1 MESIT
6 ETTFKILKIRTAMKF
21 PIISVIV
28 PVYNVVELLPRC
40 IDSLLNQKF
49 TDYEVVLV
57 DDGSTD
63 GSGAICDEYARRDS
77 RIKVI
82 HKQNEGVS
90 KTRNRGID
98 ESQGTWIT
106 FVDSDDYVTPD
117 YLSDL
122 YSCLDVG
129 IDLVVHSL
137 KHIRENGE
145 LLYDYNLP
153 EGVKVYDISK
163 FAVMVKE
170 QYVSQR
176 GYTVSK
182 LFKKDILD
190 ESFIRFDPEIKFNED
205 WVLLFS
211 YLKAINGC
219 VCFSPVSN
227 YLYVDRDGSL
237 SHAEHDFSYN
247 YETFGVIK
255 NISLDFC
262 SKYGADIVDLGPLYL
277 MHKALTLAV
286 SKAQLCSI
294 KAEDWDFF
302 NHYYQAT
309 SMKTA
314 CDKWIIKHFYSCPS
328 VLFAYFRLSRNFRN
342 MLERHNLWSLVNILR
357 K

>member
-1 MESIT
+1 
-6 ETTFKILKIRTAMKF
+6 MKF

-28 PVYNVVELLPRC
+28 PIYNVETQLPRC

-49 TDYEVVLV
+49 TDYEILLI

-63 GSGAICDEYARRDS
+63 GSGVICDEYVLKDNRL
-77 RIKVI
+77 KVI

-90 KTRNRGID
+90 KTRNRGIE
-98 ESQGTWIT
+98 ESRGTWIT

-122 YSCLDVG
+122 YSCTDEG
-129 IDLVVHSL
+129 IELVFHSL

-153 EGVKVYDISK
+153 KGVKVYAKSNFD
-163 FAVMVKE
+163 VMVKE

-182 LFKKDILD
+182 LFKKQILD

-211 YLKAINGC
+211 YLNTINGS
-219 VCFSPVSN
+219 VSFSPVTN
-227 YLYVDRDGSL
+227 YLYVDREGSL
-237 SHAEHDFSYN
+237 SHAENDFFTEYK
-247 YETFGVIK
+247 TFRMIK
-255 NISLDFC
+255 ELALAFC

-277 MHKALTLAV
+277 MHKALTLSV

-294 KAEDWDFF
+294 KAEDWNLF
-302 NHYYQAT
+302 NRYYRAT
-309 SMKTA
+309 SMKTT
-314 CDKWIIKHFYSCPS
+314 CDKWMVQHFYSHLS
-328 VLFAYFRLSRNFRN
+328 ILFAYFNLLRNFRKI
-342 MLERHNLWSLVNILR
+342 LERYNLWSIVNVLR